1 MKQRQGFKRRVKE
14 RQANTQARKISMDE
28 GLALRTNGYAGHC
41 VYGGANAES
50 VNRPRL
56 TCDGPRQAEAAENH
70 DGVLIQR
77 FGASIVQD

>member
-1 MKQRQGFKRRVKE
+1 ME
-14 RQANTQARKISMDE
+14 E
-28 GLALRTNGYAGHC
+28 GLAMRTNGYAGRC